1 MQLKLSPKQERWK
14 DFLTEF
20 DMTIEYRSGRL
31 NVVADALRRKAQLTV
46 LEEED
51 EFPTSGGSQIHVLE
65 ELHENIKEGLEHDHT
80 MKNIMKQVKD
90 GKTWKFWLCDGLL
103 YFGE

>member
-1 MQLKLSPKQERWK
+1 MLS
-14 DFLTEF
+14 
-20 DMTIEYRSGRL
+20 
-31 NVVADALRRKAQLTV
+31 NALRRKEQLIV

-65 ELHENIKEGLEHDHT
+65 ELHEQIKEGLEHDHT
-80 MKNIMKQVKD
+80 MKNIMKQVKE
-90 GKTWKFWLCDGLL
+90 GKTQKFWLCDGLL